1 MKVKLKKEELEYL
14 KSTFF
19 FDSVDDLGNTYIDL
33 SENYIDEI
41 RDWASERQQMI
52 GFDEDYNLNDEG
64 KLLESIIDKLH
75 H

>member
-19 FDSVDDLGNTYIDL
+19 SDSVDDLGNTYIDL
-33 SENYIDEI
+33 SENNIDEI

-52 GFDEDYNLNDEG
+52 GFDKDYNLNDEG

>member
-19 FDSVDDLGNTYIDL
+19 SDSVDDLGNTYIDL

-75 H
+75 R

>member
-19 FDSVDDLGNTYIDL
+19 SDSVDDLGNTYIDL

-41 RDWASERQQMI
+41 RDWASERQQMV

-75 H
+75 Q

>member
-19 FDSVDDLGNTYIDL
+19 SDSVDDLGNTYIDL